1 MGAWGH
7 LFDENDDA
15 ADWLADFAG
24 EPAWDIV
31 GDALA
36 VADADYLDGT
46 DAANALAAAEV
57 VAAGLGK
64 PSPRLDLAIAD
75 WASDEPGRARALR
88 QSAILAVGRV
98 REDSE
103 LQELWG
109 ESDEDSLWLASVNET
124 MARL

>member
-15 ADWLADFAG
+15 ADWLADLAE

-36 VADADYLDGT
+36 LADADYLNGT

-57 VAAGLGK
+57 VVAGLGK
-64 PSPRLDLAIAD
+64 PSLRLDLAIVE
-75 WASDEPGRARALR
+75 WAADEPSKAKALR
-88 QSAILAVGRV
+88 ENAILAIGRV